1 MGAWGHESFANDS
14 ALDWLSALV
23 HGGPAL
29 LAEAL
34 DRVGSA
40 AADEYLEVDESSAA
54 LAAAELVAAALGGGE
69 DRLAQEAL
77 AWLKDHVHAA
87 RAIGA
92 ERARRAVERVFRD
105 SELRELWEE
114 NGEQTEW
121 HAEVREL
128 LERLV
133 AGSRPLG
140 SGADLDLEGAQ

>member
-23 HGGPAL
+23 QGGPAL

-40 AADEYLEVDESSAA
+40 AADDYLEVDESSAA

-69 DRLAQEAL
+69 DRLPQEAL

-133 AGSRPLG
+133 AASRPLG
-140 SGADLDLEGAQ
+140 SGADLP